1 MAGAPAAAAEEEV
14 TVGGVGEG
22 EGGEGREDGEVSL
35 SVMMTNTEIF
45 HIGSSRNNI

>member
-22 EGGEGREDGEVSL
+22 EGGEGREDIIYSKNQQL
-35 SVMMTNTEIF
+35 MNKTLKDL
-45 HIGSSRNNI
+45 